1 MAKHWML
8 QPLRRGCHSLVTAAA
23 PLGRAVET
31 RRYEMRQPQGKR
43 LGELPCET
51 LGIET
56 AQKLQVQEDG
66 CHGAT
71 RRHTYAGHQL
81 AKLFCE
87 ALFCT
92 FVVLLNSILNSV
104 PSYIPTSKLCIIDCS
119 RVIINRGSLIYQSSD
134 ADAALCW
141 LCLFGDGLRGLV
153 LGAQQ
158 VAKDRNVRW
167 YDQRLAF
174 LGLCLPCQNPSG
186 SGLSCAAHHS
196 NTPR

>member
-1 MAKHWML
+1 
-8 QPLRRGCHSLVTAAA
+8 
-23 PLGRAVET
+23 
-31 RRYEMRQPQGKR
+31 MRQPQAKR

-119 RVIINRGSLIYQSSD
+119 RVIIDRGSLIYQTLTQRF
-134 ADAALCW
+134 AGFAFLVMV
-141 LCLFGDGLRGLV
+141 FVGL
-153 LGAQQ
+153 
-158 VAKDRNVRW
+158 
-167 YDQRLAF
+167 F
-174 LGLCLPCQNPSG
+174 LGLSRSPRIAMFVGTINDLPS
-186 SGLSCAAHHS
+186 SDSASHAK
-196 NTPR
+196 TPLVLVSHALNISP